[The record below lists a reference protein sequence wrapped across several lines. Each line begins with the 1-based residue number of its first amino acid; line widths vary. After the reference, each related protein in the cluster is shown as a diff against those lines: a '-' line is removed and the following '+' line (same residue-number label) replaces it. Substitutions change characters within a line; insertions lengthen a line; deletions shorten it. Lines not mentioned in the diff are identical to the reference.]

1 MSISTFK
8 DVSLDGTLTTTG
20 YKIPELWGPETV
32 GHVIFSVPGSD
43 EWLISHFRYVY
54 VPPQLYIEGR
64 FISKRQELHPGAF
77 GINIFFSDK
86 RLKDD
91 IKPTIV
97 DDACS
102 YIKRMNF
109 VSFNWKKDRSFTEL
123 GIIAQELEEI
133 HPSFVFTL
141 SDTTSYGDGIGSK
154 NVNTNTLLTY
164 GLKATQELTERVE
177 ALEEENKK
185 LRSELDEIKKF
196 LKMAR

>member
-8 DVSLDGTLTTTG
+8 DVNVDGALTISG
-20 YKIPELWGPETV
+20 YNITEKWGPGRV
-32 GHVIFSVPGSD
+32 GHAVFSVPGSND
-43 EWLISHFRYVY
+43 WLVSHFRYVTSGG
-54 VPPQLYIEGR
+54 VLGNYIEAQ
-64 FISKRQELHPGAF
+64 IMTNALEPHTAI
-77 GINIFFSDK
+77 GINIFISDK

-97 DDACS
+97 NDACS
-102 YIKRMNF
+102 YIKKMNF
-109 VSFNWKKDRSFTEL
+109 VSFNWKQDRSFTEL
-123 GIIAQELEEI
+123 GVIAQELEEI

-141 SDTTSYGDGIGSK
+141 SDTTAHGDGIGTK
-154 NVNTNTLLTY
+154 NVNPNALLTY

-196 LKMAR
+196 LKMV